1 MPSGFRPERVPGSQ
15 AERAPAPAL
24 WAGEKSR
31 EQSVSAERAEAGA
44 ARRLAGAR
52 EETRSLPPAITPRPA
67 LPPPLGTRGPQAEL
81 APPPSLLLRGDLG
94 GEAGGRGAPR
104 HYCLYGSQQKGYFYG
119 VGLAPNRAG
128 LWPLHAARGQR
139 AFASQTEMYVRC
151 RLVLSFIGWN
161 RSPMRPP
168 PASLSNFIEGR
179 PTPIPLN
186 TPNTQPTPRKEGR
199 PTWRCQDGQV
209 SGKSSSCRWR
219 SLVQESVRL
228 SEKIKGNG
236 KS

>member
-81 APPPSLLLRGDLG
+81 APPPSLLLRADLG
-94 GEAGGRGAPR
+94 GEAGGAER
-104 HYCLYGSQQKGYFYG
+104 HYCLYGSQQKGYFMESDLRLIG
-119 VGLAPNRAG
+119 RVCGHCTLPGDNVRLRPRRKCTFGADWSCHSLAGTGHPCVLLQPHSLTLLKAG
-128 LWPLHAARGQR
+128 
-139 AFASQTEMYVRC
+139 
-151 RLVLSFIGWN
+151 RLQSLLTPPTLN
-161 RSPMRPP
+161 PP
-168 PASLSNFIEGR
+168 PGR
-179 PTPIPLN
+179 RGDPPGGARTARSVAKAPLVV
-186 TPNTQPTPRKEGR
+186 G
-199 PTWRCQDGQV
+199 DH
-209 SGKSSSCRWR
+209 
-219 SLVQESVRL
+219 
-228 SEKIKGNG
+228 
-236 KS
+236 